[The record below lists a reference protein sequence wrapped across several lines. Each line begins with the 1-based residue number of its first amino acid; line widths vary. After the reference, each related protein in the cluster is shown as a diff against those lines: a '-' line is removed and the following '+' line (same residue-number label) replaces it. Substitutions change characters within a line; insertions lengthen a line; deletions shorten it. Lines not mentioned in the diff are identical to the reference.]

1 MIGFVF
7 VYVVP
12 MVFCYIL
19 YLALEVYNTPFTIEK
34 LFDEEYKENS
44 RFIFITLSIIPIINI
59 VFFIMLAFLIVGNYF
74 RKK

>member
-12 MVFCYIL
+12 MVFCYIF
-19 YLALEVYNTPFTIEK
+19 YLALKVYNTPFTIEK